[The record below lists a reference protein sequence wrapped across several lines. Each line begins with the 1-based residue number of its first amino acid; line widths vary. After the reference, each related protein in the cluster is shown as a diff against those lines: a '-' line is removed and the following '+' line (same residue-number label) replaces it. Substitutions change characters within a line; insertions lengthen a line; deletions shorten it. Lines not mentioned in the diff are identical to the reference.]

1 MVGSSSHRLRK
12 AGRGG
17 LLLAAVASALALAVG
32 PVAASSAPKE
42 EKPLVGTPQ
51 VVQDLHWGDVLF
63 YFYQGD
69 YMQALTRLGA
79 SQDFNRLPHHGV
91 EAELLKGGLYLSLG
105 EHEDAG
111 RIFRSLL
118 NDNVPLD
125 VRNRAWF
132 YLAKVWYQREYL
144 QQAADAL

>member
-1 MVGSSSHRLRK
+1 MVGTTAHWLRK
-12 AGRGG
+12 AGQAGV
-17 LLLAAVASALALAVG
+17 LLAAVASALALAA
-32 PVAASSAPKE
+32 PSAAARDKSKEE
-42 EKPLVGTPQ
+42 EKPLIGTPQ
-51 VVQDLHWGDVLF
+51 AVQDLHWGDVLF

-69 YMQALTRLGA
+69 YLQSLTRLGA
-79 SQDFNRLPHHGV
+79 SQDFDRLTHHTI

-105 EHEDAG
+105 EHDEAG
-111 RIFRSLL
+111 RIFRALL

-144 QQAADAL
+144 QQAA